1 MKINIEVDA
10 TPQELRT
17 FFGLPQIEEIQEE
30 MLKKM
35 REKMLENIDNFDA
48 SKMMTQFMPENIQS
62 LEGAQKSFW
71 DAMMGQMAN
80 ASKK

>member
-17 FFGLPQIEEIQEE
+17 FFGLPHIENLQEE
-30 MLKKM
+30 VVEKM
-35 REKMLENIDNFDA
+35 RQKMLENIDNLDA
-48 SKMMTQFMPENIQS
+48 TKMMGQFMPENIQS
-62 LEGAQKSFW
+62 LEGIQKGFW

-80 ASKK
+80 TTKK

>member
-17 FFGLPQIEEIQEE
+17 FFGLPHIEVIQEE

-35 REKMLENIDNFDA
+35 REKMLENIDSLDVT
-48 SKMMTQFMPENIQS
+48 KMMSQFMPENIQS
-62 LEGAQKSFW
+62 LEGVQKSFW
-71 DAMMGQMAN
+71 DAMMGQMAS
-80 ASKK
+80 ATKK